1 MDVIIYLT
9 SKISCTIFTTERRC
23 TMEKREFIQKFI
35 LNCVNSGMDMNSNF
49 QIDFLIERA
58 NTAFDKINEVIY
70 PTPK

>member
-1 MDVIIYLT
+1 
-9 SKISCTIFTTERRC
+9 
-23 TMEKREFIQKFI
+23 MEKREFIQKFI